1 VIIVA
6 KSLAIDTNAYTTQL
20 VVSKERAVFA
30 AAATLADRQR
40 AVGMRAPDAGLDA
53 QRRAAYTRLADK
65 PDLAIVTGI
74 AGAGKSRLQRDVA
87 AAYSEAGF
95 RVIGTAVAGDAAR
108 TLGEEAAI
116 DTRTVA
122 PARGYEERSRSVR
135 RPHGAHDRRG
145 WNAGCS
151 SSARVV

>member
-1 VIIVA
+1 VGGWG
-6 KSLAIDTNAYTTQL
+6 AIDDDAYTVKR
-20 VVSKERAVFA
+20 VVSEERAVFA

-40 AVGMRAPDAGLDA
+40 TVELRAPDAGLDA
-53 QRRAAYTRLADK
+53 QQRAAYARLASK

-108 TLGEEAAI
+108 TLGEEAAH
-116 DTRTVA
+116 RCA
-122 PARGYEERSRSVR
+122 AARGSPERSRSVR
-135 RPHGAHDRRG
+135 WPHGAHDRRG
-145 WNAGCS
+145 RNVGCRA
-151 SSARVV
+151 SA